1 MKYINIETQIWASD
15 LPILRKG
22 LRQRPLSICCH
33 QATMRYLTVIHNI
46 LPRSHNY
53 CWCYGVISL
62 GDALWRM
69 AAKAKKHSLYQND
82 TIEYWFSASTTFRL
96 TYHLEK
102 PEKLHRKIPHLRGND
117 EWRPD
122 CASQKLKLS
131 FRPYGLTID

>member
-33 QATMRYLTVIHNI
+33 QATMRYLMVIHNI

-82 TIEYWFSASTTFRL
+82 TIRVLIFSKYYLQTNLPLRKTRKTTPENST
-96 TYHLEK
+96 
-102 PEKLHRKIPHLRGND
+102 P
-117 EWRPD
+117 
-122 CASQKLKLS
+122 
-131 FRPYGLTID
+131 